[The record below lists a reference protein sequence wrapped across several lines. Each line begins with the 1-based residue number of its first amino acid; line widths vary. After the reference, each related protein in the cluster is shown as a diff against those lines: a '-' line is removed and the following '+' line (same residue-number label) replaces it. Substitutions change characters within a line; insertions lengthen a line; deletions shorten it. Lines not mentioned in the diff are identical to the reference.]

1 MCRQLIP
8 TCISLVRWDL
18 KDPENF
24 IAGGYHRVGADTQQM
39 CINENPNYGIAN
51 NKCMQRILRHQADI
65 LAAYLRDRIEKF
77 GHQPV
82 PLSREGAQVII
93 DRLAKTQSKAKVKR
107 LNQVA
112 DMIDWN
118 AVARWGMEAVP
129 KNRASIFIKA
139 EGYPAGNKPPRLI
152 VNPEEGEKLIMSM
165 AFYHVMHPMFSSP
178 YCTKE
183 ITEHDRPYK
192 IEERLGTGRKYVA
205 DYTSFECVPNK
216 MIMRLG
222 EHRVLRQLIPSE
234 YHFVF
239 PWIERGGTLTARNG
253 IKVKT
258 PAVQYSGRYTT
269 SLCNTIR
276 NKLLMDSVAEYLHA
290 DYRGVFEGDDSL
302 TCWYSDIE
310 KSQILE
316 ALGRLGVKA
325 EIDEVEKFG
334 HAGYCSMFWNDDYEL
349 VCEPLKVI
357 ATFPFSQSSL
367 AAKPKNV
374 ELLLSS
380 KAMSLAYRSPGC
392 PIIWAICKKYIK
404 DYGLMETRN
413 DYERR
418 WFSQF
423 TRVHKRGHGTKSRQV
438 DGVKFSAWELVRP
451 PTTTQRQ
458 MFEEIFGIDLPSQI
472 AAEDEIL
479 RSEGFSELLME
490 YLRPAQA
497 KSGLNIDEAKQIY
510 WDMRIRAMQF
520 SH

>member
-1 MCRQLIP
+1 MCMRE
-8 TCISLVRWDL
+8 D
-18 KDPENF
+18 EHN
-24 IAGGYHRVGADTQQM
+24 
-39 CINENPNYGIAN
+39 GIEQN
-51 NKCMQRILRHQADI
+51 RDMQRILKHQADI
-65 LAAYLRDRIEKF
+65 LASYLRSRLERF
-77 GHQPV
+77 GREPV
-82 PLSREGAQVII
+82 PLTREGAQIVI
-93 DRLAKTQSKAKVKR
+93 DQLKKTQGRAKIKR
-107 LNQVA
+107 LEAVA

-118 AVARWGMEAVP
+118 AVANGGLDKCP

-139 EGYPAGNKPPRLI
+139 EGYPSGTKPPRLI

-183 ITEHDRPYK
+183 IPEHDRPLK
-192 IEERLGTGRKYVA
+192 IEERLGSGKKFVA

-216 MIMRLG
+216 TIMRLG
-222 EHRVLRQLIPSE
+222 EHRVLRKLIPSE

-253 IKVKT
+253 IKIKT

-302 TCWYSDIE
+302 TCWYSDVE
-310 KSQILE
+310 KSQITE
-316 ALGRLGVKA
+316 ALGKLGVAA
-325 EIDEVEKFG
+325 EIEEVEQFG
-334 HAGYCSMFWNDDYEL
+334 EAGYCSMYWNQDFEL
-349 VCEPLKVI
+349 VCEPLKVL

-367 AAKPKNV
+367 AAKPENN

-392 PIIWAICKKYIK
+392 PIIWAIAKRYIREV
-404 DYGLMETRN
+404 GLMETRN

-418 WFSQF
+418 WFSEFATITKARQQS
-423 TRVHKRGHGTKSRQV
+423 HKQTEKV
-438 DGVKFSAWELVRP
+438 TFKMWDLVRP
-451 PTTTQRQ
+451 PTNTQRE
-458 MFEEIFGIDLPSQI
+458 MYAKIFKIDIPSQI

-479 RSEGFSELLME
+479 RSEGFSELLFE

-520 SH
+520 GY